1 MSRPDDNAS
10 RPDSAHH
17 RKNWQAIGKT
27 QLLSALENKTL
38 APATLFVSDPST
50 SPGKGT
56 TIVLP
61 KSKNQPQVSKI
72 GETIVLPKKQL
83 SDVDQGDLKKDY
95 GRIGETIVLS
105 SARKDPV
112 GKMDEKERPASSPES
127 KSEIGRNLSEKELES
142 KTEGEKGLNNIEGTG
157 VKVKE
162 TVEDDSDIEELTAV
176 SETISGTEK
185 PRARA
190 AWSSNGMWKIT
201 ESIDKLCRS

>member
-83 SDVDQGDLKKDY
+83 SD

-157 VKVKE
+157 VIVKE
-162 TVEDDSDIEELTAV
+162 TAEDDSDIEELTAV

-201 ESIDKLCRS
+201 ESIDKLCDPDSV